1 MQNLASFHFDN
12 AKSATILHRFAED
25 YSGTQADLADEVGL
39 SLEELK
45 GSILNRTKREL
56 SFERAFKICI
66 ATGHQLDE
74 YLALMLA
81 DCDIDFADRVNVI
94 VGADWVEEK
103 LSEFARQKAEG
114 RTTDAGLLNSD
125 AMNALL
131 DRFKVVHVS
140 YHDEQ
145 IRNLKENR
153 DLLIKA
159 KDEQIHAMQDNLD
172 RQQEQIGKLR
182 SRNKWLGLALTV
194 ETCFIAVTW
203 FMDALIG
210 DRGWIL
216 RSWMGNGGTSHLNGL
231 KG

>member
-25 YSGTQADLADEVGL
+25 YQGTQADLAEEVGL

-56 SFERAFKICI
+56 SFERAFKLCI

-94 VGADWVEEK
+94 VGGDWVEEK

-114 RTTDAGLLNSD
+114 KASDAGLLNSD
-125 AMNALL
+125 AMNSLL
-131 DRFKVVHVS
+131 DRFRTVHVN
-140 YHDEQ
+140 YHEEQ
-145 IRNLKENR
+145 MRTFAEHR
-153 DLLIKA
+153 DLLIQA
-159 KDEQIHAMQDNLD
+159 KNEQIAAMQDHIIHQ
-172 RQQEQIGKLR
+172 RQQVERLR
-182 SRNKWLGLALTV
+182 KMNKRLGLIVTL
-194 ETCFIAVTW
+194 ESCFIAITW
-203 FMDALIG
+203 FMDAMIG

-216 RSWMGNGGTSHLNGL
+216 RSWTGNGGTSHLNGL